1 MALFNDIT
9 MLPIAYDSQQAS
21 AIPEVPV
28 VWKML
33 TLSFG
38 LGVAETVCSL
48 IFAYGAKPS
57 GIFMGDFPVA
67 NCPKESQAAI
77 WVQMF
82 IAAELLIFVTRA
94 PKLIIFS
101 IPPSIALLI
110 SVILGCIVVSLMA
123 GCSKYFGN
131 LEGVDIVIIWVY
143 DLIVFVLMDFLK
155 MGFLAYFNENSEVLP
170 DTEETGSVS
179 DKPHKHGHND
189 LEHGTEVDNLA
200 TSPAEDFTRQSVSI
214 SRLDA
219 YAEKHGAPERFS
231 TMERPSRVGRKSSVG
246 VMRESLAL
254 SGRLSV
260 AHSVD
265 MASGAE
271 VRPSFNLTSGSLRP
285 ANVPAARRKY

>member
-1 MALFNDIT
+1 
-9 MLPIAYDSQQAS
+9 
-21 AIPEVPV
+21 
-28 VWKML
+28 
-33 TLSFG
+33 
-38 LGVAETVCSL
+38 
-48 IFAYGAKPS
+48 
-57 GIFMGDFPVA
+57 
-67 NCPKESQAAI
+67 
-77 WVQMF
+77 
-82 IAAELLIFVTRA
+82 LLIFVTRA